1 VIERAFLC
9 FLCADL
15 ILVAF
20 IVKISLPTLNSQSHT
35 PAECDYDI
43 DDKELMAIIKASEE
57 WKPECQGALHPIL
70 LTDYKNLVVTTGGSS
85 ATTPMTETIAAV
97 TQQ

>member
-1 VIERAFLC
+1 MCRFNLG
-9 FLCADL
+9 
-15 ILVAF
+15 AF
-20 IVKISLPTLNSQSHT
+20 IVKISLPTLNSRSHT
-35 PAECDYDI
+35 PAECNYDI

-57 WKPECQGALHPIL
+57 WKTECQGALHPILL

>member
-1 VIERAFLC
+1 
-9 FLCADL
+9 
-15 ILVAF
+15 LVAF
-20 IVKISLPTLNSQSHT
+20 LVKISLPTLNSQRHS
-35 PAECDYDI
+35 PAECNYDI

-70 LTDYKNLVVTTGGSS
+70 LLTDYKNLVVTTGGSS